1 MTKKVFICHKK
12 QIQVDIFEIEAV
24 SLGKLEKCIV
34 GHDGTGSDQ
43 GWYLE
48 KIMIRESEESKEEY
62 IFPCE
67 K

>member
-1 MTKKVFICHKK
+1 M
-12 QIQVDIFEIEAV
+12 DIFEIEAV

-43 GWYLE
+43 GWYLD

-62 IFPCE
+62 IFLCE